1 MAENSNLKKN
11 NLNQQSSSNPA
22 LNNLLKK
29 SKLYLKTNQIIM
41 IREAYA
47 FSNESHQGQLRKSG
61 EPYINHPLS
70 VASILAEMKMDAVS
84 IVAAILHDV
93 VEDTTAGKEDIEK
106 RFGLEIANI
115 VDGVSKIDKN
125 IKFLSRDEAQAEN
138 FSKMMLAMSDDL
150 RVILV
155 KLADRLH
162 NMRTLDCLS
171 KEKKLRIAKE
181 TLEIY
186 VPIALRLGMN
196 KLRLELE
203 EISFRT
209 INPFRYK

>member
-1 MAENSNLKKN
+1 MAENSNLKTN

-125 IKFLSRDEAQAEN
+125 IKFL
-138 FSKMMLAMSDDL
+138 
-150 RVILV
+150 I
-155 KLADRLH
+155 
-162 NMRTLDCLS
+162 
-171 KEKKLRIAKE
+171 
-181 TLEIY
+181 
-186 VPIALRLGMN
+186 
-196 KLRLELE
+196 
-203 EISFRT
+203 
-209 INPFRYK
+209 

>member
-1 MAENSNLKKN
+1 MAETSNLKKN

-22 LNNLLKK
+22 LNSLIKK
-29 SKLYLKTNQIIM
+29 SKSYLPTNKILL
-41 IREAYA
+41 IREAYD
-47 FSNESHQGQLRKSG
+47 FSNASHHGQLRKSG

-93 VEDTTAGKEDIEK
+93 VEDTKAAKEDIEK
-106 RFGLEIANI
+106 KFGQEIAKI

-171 KEKKLRIAKE
+171 KQKKIRIKAPWNQTDLNKGITTGRRQLR
-181 TLEIY
+181 
-186 VPIALRLGMN
+186 
-196 KLRLELE
+196 
-203 EISFRT
+203 
-209 INPFRYK
+209 

>member
-1 MAENSNLKKN
+1 MAETSNLKKT
-11 NLNQQSSSNPA
+11 NLSQQDSFNPA
-22 LNNLLKK
+22 LNSLLKK
-29 SKLYLKTNQIIM
+29 SKLYLDKNQITL
-41 IREAYA
+41 IRDAYN
-47 FSNESHQGQLRKSG
+47 FSNESHRGQLRKSG

-84 IVAAILHDV
+84 IAAAILHDV
-93 VEDTTAGKEDIEK
+93 VEDTAAAKEDIERK
-106 RFGLEIANI
+106 FGEEIAKL
-115 VDGVSKIDKN
+115 VDGVSKIDN

-171 KEKKLRIAKE
+171 KDKKLRIAKE

-186 VPIALRLGMN
+186 VPIALRL
-196 KLRLELE
+196 
-203 EISFRT
+203 
-209 INPFRYK
+209 

>member
-1 MAENSNLKKN
+1 MAETSNLKKN
-11 NLNQQSSSNPA
+11 NLNQQDSSSPA
-22 LNNLLKK
+22 LNSLLKK
-29 SKLYLKTNQIIM
+29 AKLYLTTNQIIL
-41 IREAYA
+41 IREAYT
-47 FSNESHQGQLRKSG
+47 FSSESHQGQLRKSG

-84 IVAAILHDV
+84 IAAAILHDV
-93 VEDTTAGKEDIEK
+93 VEDTATAKEDIEIK
-106 RFGLEIANI
+106 FGLEIAKI

-162 NMRTLDCLS
+162 NMR
-171 KEKKLRIAKE
+171 
-181 TLEIY
+181 
-186 VPIALRLGMN
+186 
-196 KLRLELE
+196 
-203 EISFRT
+203 
-209 INPFRYK
+209 

>member
-1 MAENSNLKKN
+1 MAETSNLKKN

-22 LNNLLKK
+22 LNSLIKK
-29 SKLYLKTNQIIM
+29 SKSYLPANKILL
-41 IREAYA
+41 IREAYD
-47 FSNESHQGQLRKSG
+47 FSNASHHGQLRKSG

-93 VEDTTAGKEDIEK
+93 VEDTKAAKEDIEK
-106 RFGLEIANI
+106 KFGQEIAKI

-171 KEKKLRIAKE
+171 KQKK
-181 TLEIY
+181 
-186 VPIALRLGMN
+186 N
-196 KLRLELE
+196 
-203 EISFRT
+203 
-209 INPFRYK
+209 